1 MKRIVRLT
9 ENDLARIVKRV
20 MNEQS
25 LLMEGVPNTTLQ
37 ADGNIEVQSRTLCLG
52 NDFIKAS
59 VILSNTGA
67 EDAYIKMRPFL
78 RHGDGSDASLNGMV
92 YISDYSVTV
101 KNKPSVG
108 QADGQN
114 QFKIPKG
121 TKATLNIVIATRTS
135 QIEGDWQREMKDAE
149 AQTSTKQRQ
158 EMTNRANANRKLKYD
173 KIKNLKSSVLNLRY
187 NGQPITIPV
196 NFGGF
201 MVDRNT
207 VCDAE
212 IKLPKGF

>member
-1 MKRIVRLT
+1 MKKIVRLT
-9 ENDLARIVKRV
+9 ESDLARIVKRV
-20 MNEQS
+20 INEQS

-52 NDFIKAS
+52 NDFINAS
-59 VILSNTGA
+59 VVLSNTGA
-67 EDAYIKMRPFL
+67 EDAYLKTRPTL
-78 RHGDGSDASLNGMV
+78 KHGDGSDATLNGMV
-92 YISDYSVTV
+92 YVSDFSVTV
-101 KNKPSVG
+101 KGKPSVG

-121 TKATLNIVIATRTS
+121 SKATLNIVIATRAS
-135 QIEGDWQREMKDAE
+135 RIEGDYQNAMKTAE
-149 AQTSTKQRQ
+149 AQTSVKQRQ
-158 EMTNRANANRKLKYD
+158 EMTNNASANRKLMYD
-173 KIKNLKSSVLNLRY
+173 KMKNLKPAVLTLRY
-187 NGQPITIPV
+187 NGQPIQIPV